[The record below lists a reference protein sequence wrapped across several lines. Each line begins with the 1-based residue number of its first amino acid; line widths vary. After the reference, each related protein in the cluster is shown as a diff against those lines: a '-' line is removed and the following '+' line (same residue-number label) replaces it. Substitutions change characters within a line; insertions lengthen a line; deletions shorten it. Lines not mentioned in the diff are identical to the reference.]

1 VRRLTRD
8 EHLSPAFA
16 TAWRAHELDE
26 KTRALLAYAEALTK
40 EPAAIGDADVEALR
54 DAGWSED
61 AIYDATALIAFFN
74 FSGRMEA
81 ASGLPP
87 DEVPIG
93 SRLPEARGEAVRTGH
108 RRS

>member
-1 VRRLTRD
+1 VRRLTGD
-8 EHLSPAFA
+8 EHLSADFA
-16 TAWRAHELDE
+16 TAWHTYEFDE
-26 KTRALLAYAEALTK
+26 KTRTLLAYAEALTK
-40 EPAAIGDADVEALR
+40 EPAAIGDADVDALR

-93 SRLPEARGEAVRTGH
+93 SRMREARGEAVS
-108 RRS
+108 RRVN